1 MKTLENND
9 WLTLNNIIYKIYTTE
24 DFDRMREML
33 LEHLKMMID
42 FDSADFYLADPEKED
57 NLENPVV
64 YTCDENYSDQY
75 EKLDY
80 SKGILYGGRSM
91 VYRETDIIS
100 DEKRV
105 ETEYYRKMYKP
116 NGWHYSLQMVLGRRK
131 KFLGVVTFYRTIGK
145 EDFKYNDIFLLD
157 MLKDHLAYRLDW
169 EAEHTGTDAEKIS
182 IQEAAKR
189 FDLTRRE
196 TTILQCLLQG
206 MSNEEISHEL
216 VISVNTIKKHILNLY
231 RKLGINNRVQMFKMI
246 RECE

>member
-1 MKTLENND
+1 
-9 WLTLNNIIYKIYTTE
+9 
-24 DFDRMREML
+24 
-33 LEHLKMMID
+33 
-42 FDSADFYLADPEKED
+42 
-57 NLENPVV
+57 
-64 YTCDENYSDQY
+64 
-75 EKLDY
+75 
-80 SKGILYGGRSM
+80 
-91 VYRETDIIS
+91 
-100 DEKRV
+100 
-105 ETEYYRKMYKP
+105 
-116 NGWHYSLQMVLGRRK
+116 MVLGRRK